1 MAVIFEMEEEIF
13 SAESDEEEEKK
24 ELDEDDKILKE
35 VMKSMEASPNASPF
49 DWIENI
55 IAADDQ
61 LINLE
66 VLKSKLTEIGVQ
78 EKVTY
83 CVNGQDTIDQAKR
96 IIQASVSKAQMG
108 TTIKPINFL
117 LLDFQMPQKNGVQV
131 LKEIRTFYGY
141 QQMND
146 NDVKIEEPVF
156 VFLTAFMT
164 PAFKK
169 HLADL
174 GVQHIYEK
182 PI

>member
-1 MAVIFEMEEEIF
+1 MAVIFEMEEEVL

-35 VMKSMEASPNASPF
+35 IMKSMEASPNAPRF

-83 CVNGQDTIDQAKR
+83 CVNG
-96 IIQASVSKAQMG
+96 
-108 TTIKPINFL
+108 
-117 LLDFQMPQKNGVQV
+117 
-131 LKEIRTFYGY
+131 
-141 QQMND
+141 
-146 NDVKIEEPVF
+146 
-156 VFLTAFMT
+156 
-164 PAFKK
+164 
-169 HLADL
+169 
-174 GVQHIYEK
+174 
-182 PI
+182 